1 LREAHQIDRNR
12 VDAAVLRGTLALD
25 RERTT
30 ARALLDELRTG
41 RRRWS
46 GLSRSEKRLLEGAPL
61 VEYLLDRSFEL
72 RYNDPEAMVQF
83 AEAARLVVER
93 IDPRRYGR
101 KVLSDLRARVWAEL
115 GNAYRVADD
124 LKAAEA
130 AFGQAV
136 RWLLAGTGSR
146 RVLVRTA
153 ELAARLFADQRRL
166 PEAAGLLAW
175 VSSYYANQGNSVELG
190 QTLVSRGLLAEYANE
205 PELAIVYLVRGLRLI
220 GPQNTES
227 GFRLAAV
234 HSLVNNLIEA
244 GHCEAARGLL
254 EKNHRLY
261 HRAGKLNKL
270 RLHWLKGK
278 IAHGLGELGR
288 AEADFHV
295 ARLGFKRVEKDYD
308 AALVSLDLAL
318 LYARQG
324 KRIATLRLV
333 DEMIGTFRSL
343 GIARE
348 AIASLLLLRRTCE
361 DSGAAPDVLAA
372 QIRTIASLVAELQ
385 RHRAGAR

>member
-1 LREAHQIDRNR
+1 MREALQTDRNR

-30 ARALLDELRTG
+30 ARFLLDELRTG
-41 RRRWS
+41 RRKWS
-46 GLSRSEKRLLEGAPL
+46 ELTRSERRLVEGAPL
-61 VEYLLDRSFEL
+61 VEYLLSRSFEL
-72 RYNDPEAMVQF
+72 RYNDPEAMIQF

-93 IDPRRYGR
+93 VDPRRYGR
-101 KVLSDLRARVWAEL
+101 RVLSDLRARVWAEL

-124 LKAAEA
+124 LKAAEV

-136 RWLLAGTGSR
+136 RWLFSGTGSR
-146 RVLVRTA
+146 RVIVRVA

-166 PEAAGLLAW
+166 PEAAGLLDW
-175 VSSYYANQGNSVELG
+175 VSSYYANQGNSAELG
-190 QTLVSRGLLAEYANE
+190 QTLVSRGLIAEYGDE
-205 PELAIVYLVRGLRLI
+205 PELAIVYLARGLRLI
-220 GPQNTES
+220 GPEKTES
-227 GFRLAAV
+227 GLRLAAV
-234 HSLVNNLIEA
+234 HALVNNLIEA

-261 HRAGKLNKL
+261 HRTGKLNKL
-270 RLHWLKGK
+270 RLHWLKGR

-295 ARLGFKRVEKDYD
+295 ARLGFKRVEKGYD

-333 DEMIGTFRSL
+333 DEMIGTFRNL

-361 DSGAAPDVLAA
+361 DTGAAPDVLAA

-385 RHRAGAR
+385 RHRAGTR